1 MAEHNRGGQRVRLSL
16 ERWGRLG
23 EAVAFHE
30 GKQFRVFGGIPGE
43 EVVAEV
49 VRERQDYAAALV
61 VEVIEPSEHRTVP
74 PCPLFGECTGCQWQ
88 HVDYTHQLQMKQQVV
103 EEALRSVAGF
113 EAPPVM
119 PTKASPDMY
128 GYRNHARFTVGRRHG
143 ELGFVNRESRRYVA
157 VYKCLLM
164 DPAINNAV
172 EQLQRKCAETSQLSI
187 RYGVNTGDL
196 LVQPALKR
204 DGLPLDTGQKH
215 YQESL
220 CGREFRI
227 AASSFFQVNTR
238 QAEYMVDLVKRELDL
253 PYDALLVDAY
263 AGVGVFAILLAPYVK
278 SVLAIEESE
287 SAVRDGMANAE
298 GLGNVRFLQGK
309 TEEVLAQIEGKPHGV
324 ILDPP
329 KAGCRIEALEA
340 LMDLGPQRVVYV
352 SCEPETLARDLKVLC
367 QGPFRLDRVQP
378 IDMFP
383 QTHHVECVATLSRRD
398 QGAEVFPQP
407 ALARKEPQT
416 ELGPRVYV
424 SQEARAPGRS
434 GHWLSGRCALS
445 VGGQAAPGDDVRNM
459 VERLALAKAR
469 SVARSLDSGAVV
481 GADTMV
487 VLDGVPLGKPADE
500 AEARRMLLDLR
511 GREHQV
517 VTGVAVV
524 DAAGHGEAT
533 GSQTSEVFIREYSDG
548 EIEDYLASGGPLDKA
563 GAYGVQDQ
571 TFHPADRVEGCYPN
585 VVGLPLCLLAGLLR
599 EVGLEMAPEV
609 LIRVTNNCSPCL
621 LKNGP

>member
-1 MAEHNRGGQRVRLSL
+1 MVEHNCGGQHIRLSL
-16 ERWGRLG
+16 ERWARLG

-43 EVVAEV
+43 EVVSEV

-61 VEVIEPSEHRTVP
+61 VEVLEPSEHRTVP
-74 PCPLFGECTGCQWQ
+74 PCPLFGQCTGCQWQ

-103 EEALRSVAGF
+103 EVALRSVAGF

-119 PTKASPDMY
+119 PTRASPDLY

-164 DPAINNAV
+164 DPAINNAI
-172 EQLQRKCAETSQLSI
+172 EQLQGKCAETSQLSI

-238 QAEYMVDLVKRELDL
+238 QAVYMVDLVKRELDL
-253 PYDALLVDAY
+253 PHDGLLVDAY

-278 SVLAIEESE
+278 SVVAIEESE

-309 TEEVLAQIEGKPHGV
+309 TEEVLAQIEGTPHGV

-340 LMDLGPQRVVYV
+340 LMDLGPQRLVYV

-383 QTHHVECVATLSRRD
+383 QTHHVECIATLSLRD
-398 QGAEVFPQP
+398 QGVDVFPQP
-407 ALARKEPQT
+407 ALARKEPET
-416 ELGPRVYV
+416 ELVLASTSPRRRELLAGLDIGFRVV
-424 SQEARAPGRS
+424 APSASEGRRSQES
-434 GHWLSGRCALS
+434 
-445 VGGQAAPGDDVRNM
+445 VRNM

-469 SVARSLDSGAVV
+469 SVARSLASGAVV

-487 VLDGVPLGKPADE
+487 ALDGVPLGKPAGE

-524 DAAGHGEAT
+524 DAAGRGEAT
-533 GSQTSEVFIREYSDG
+533 GSQTSEVFMREYSDV

-599 EVGLEMAPEV
+599 DVGLEMAPEA
-609 LIRVTNNCSPCL
+609 LIRVPNNCSPCL

>member
-1 MAEHNRGGQRVRLSL
+1 MVEHNCGGQRIRLSL
-16 ERWGRLG
+16 ERWARLG

-43 EVVAEV
+43 EVVSEV

-61 VEVIEPSEHRTVP
+61 VEVLEPSEHRTVP
-74 PCPLFGECTGCQWQ
+74 PCPLFGQCTGCQWQ

-119 PTKASPDMY
+119 PTRASPDLY

-143 ELGFVNRESRRYVA
+143 ELGFVNRGSRRYVA

-164 DPAINNAV
+164 DPAINNAI
-172 EQLQRKCAETSQLSI
+172 EQLQGKCAETSQLSI

-238 QAEYMVDLVKRELDL
+238 QAVYMVDLVKRELDL
-253 PYDALLVDAY
+253 PHDGLLVDAY

-278 SVLAIEESE
+278 SVVAIEESE
-287 SAVRDGMANAE
+287 SAVRDCMANAE

-309 TEEVLAQIEGKPHGV
+309 TEEVLAQIEGTPHGV

-340 LMDLGPQRVVYV
+340 LMDLGPQRLVYV

-383 QTHHVECVATLSRRD
+383 QTHHVECIATLSRRD
-398 QGAEVFPQP
+398 QGVDVFPQP
-407 ALARKEPQT
+407 ALARKEPET
-416 ELGPRVYV
+416 ELVLASTSPRRRELLAGLDIGFRVV
-424 SQEARAPGRS
+424 APLASEGRRPQES
-434 GHWLSGRCALS
+434 
-445 VGGQAAPGDDVRNM
+445 VRNM

-469 SVARSLDSGAVV
+469 SVARSLASGAVV

-487 VLDGVPLGKPADE
+487 ALDGVPLGKPAGE

-524 DAAGHGEAT
+524 DAAGCGEAT
-533 GSQTSEVFIREYSDG
+533 GSQTSEVFMREYSDV

-599 EVGLEMAPEV
+599 DVRLEMAPEA
-609 LIRVTNNCSPCL
+609 LIRVPNNCSPCL

>member
-1 MAEHNRGGQRVRLSL
+1 MVEHNCGGQRIRLSL
-16 ERWGRLG
+16 ERWARLG

-43 EVVAEV
+43 EVVSEV

-61 VEVIEPSEHRTVP
+61 VEVLEPSEHRTVP
-74 PCPLFGECTGCQWQ
+74 PCPLFGQCTGCQWQ

-119 PTKASPDMY
+119 PTRASPDLY

-164 DPAINNAV
+164 DPAINNAI
-172 EQLQRKCAETSQLSI
+172 EQLQGKCAETSQLSI

-253 PYDALLVDAY
+253 PHDGLLVDAY

-278 SVLAIEESE
+278 SVVAIEESE

-309 TEEVLAQIEGKPHGV
+309 TEEVLAQIEGTPHGV

-340 LMDLGPQRVVYV
+340 LMDLGPQRLVYV

-383 QTHHVECVATLSRRD
+383 QTHHVECIATLSRRD
-398 QGAEVFPQP
+398 QGVDVFPQP
-407 ALARKEPQT
+407 ALARKEPET
-416 ELGPRVYV
+416 ELVLASTSPRRRELLAGLDIGFRVV
-424 SQEARAPGRS
+424 APSASEGRRPQES
-434 GHWLSGRCALS
+434 
-445 VGGQAAPGDDVRNM
+445 VRNM

-469 SVARSLDSGAVV
+469 SVARSLASGAVV

-487 VLDGVPLGKPADE
+487 VLDGVPLGKPAGE

-524 DAAGHGEAT
+524 DAAGRGEAT
-533 GSQTSEVFIREYSDG
+533 GSQTSEVFMREYSDV

-599 EVGLEMAPEV
+599 DVGLEMAPEA
-609 LIRVTNNCSPCL
+609 LIRVPNNCSPCL